1 MSRRIEQAT
10 EIPAAQQLLAYIR
23 SHFESG
29 GIPEFAE
36 KNGLDRLKVQ
46 RAITTLKRIDVDF
59 AFAIQ
64 AATGGEVKAEDWRLP
79 DPADP
84 DALPASEPKPDPA
97 KGSAA

>member
-10 EIPAAQQLLAYIR
+10 DIPAAQQLLAYIR
-23 SHFESG
+23 AHFESG
-29 GIPEFAE
+29 GVPEFAE

-46 RAITTLKRIDVDF
+46 RAITTLKRIDVEF

-64 AATGGEVKAEDWRLP
+64 EATGGEVKAEDWRLP
-79 DPADP
+79 ESEEEA
-84 DALPASEPKPDPA
+84 PASEPKPTHG